1 MHLFWNESE
10 LVPSEN
16 LVFPVPKAGKQIHFY
31 ENELSSKTTDRLQS
45 TSFYDKRHFKMNKGS
60 PKYTKHESSRAEER
74 LGLVQAQLLTCI

>member
-31 ENELSSKTTDRLQS
+31 ENELASKTRDRLQS